1 MTRSARRAAGA
12 ITIAAFLLAAC
23 GASATPAPS
32 SAPASEPPP
41 SSAATRAAPA
51 TASAPATAAT
61 PATAAPSATDAAA
74 EPIPSTAAEAT
85 PAAALGNGPLE
96 DLLPSTF
103 AGATLQKLSFA
114 GSDAVTDE
122 TAALL
127 AKYGKSPADVTAA
140 TAFGEGDVVFVA
152 TRVAGL
158 GEDAMREMMAVTG
171 AQGETK
177 VETEQ
182 VDLAGRSILKT
193 TAEGSAGHAYFYVR
207 GDTTFGVVAPSDDV
221 AAKALAVLP

>member
-1 MTRSARRAAGA
+1 MTRPVRRAAGA
-12 ITIAAFLLAAC
+12 ITVAAFLLAAC

-32 SAPASEPPP
+32 SAPASGSPA
-41 SSAATRAAPA
+41 SSEATPA
-51 TASAPATAAT
+51 APATAAT
-61 PATAAPSATDAAA
+61 PATAAPTTTDAAV
-74 EPIPSTAAEAT
+74 EPIPSTAADAT
-85 PAAALGNGPLE
+85 AAAALGDGPLE

-103 AGATLQKLSFA
+103 DGATLQKLSFS

-122 TAALL
+122 TTALL
-127 AKYGKSPADVTAA
+127 AKYGKSPADVTGA
-140 TAFGEGDVVFVA
+140 TAFGDGDVVFVA

-177 VETEQ
+177 VEIEQ
-182 VDLAGRSILKT
+182 VNLAGRSILKT

-207 GDTTFGVVAPSDDV
+207 GDTAFGVVAPSDEV